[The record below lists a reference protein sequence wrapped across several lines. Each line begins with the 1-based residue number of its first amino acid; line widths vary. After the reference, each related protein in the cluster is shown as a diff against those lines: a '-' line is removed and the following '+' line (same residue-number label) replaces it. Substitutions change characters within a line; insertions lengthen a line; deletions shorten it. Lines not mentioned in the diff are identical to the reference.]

1 MLRTGKLEESR
12 TRCAPRRRPGHP
24 FWKID
29 LIESDEGPQP
39 APQVF
44 AVQMDPGSSLG
55 THFHFQDQF
64 QLVIK
69 GGGTIGRRPL
79 QRFSLHY
86 ASGHTGYGPLVA
98 GEGGMTYYTIRAI
111 TDGPGH
117 YLPGAREEMQAVKKR
132 NLHAEWAAP
141 TQGGLHPLVPLQDNG
156 AAAWAASLAPGECFH
171 AQGDAGM
178 RFYVVADGSVH
189 VAGDVLQTLDCAFL
203 SGEHHN
209 TPLQAGD
216 AGAQLVVLQFN
227 QATP

>member
-69 GGGTIGRRPL
+69 GGGTIGRSPL
-79 QRFSLHY
+79 QHSTMTCEPAPH
-86 ASGHTGYGPLVA
+86 PLCKST
-98 GEGGMTYYTIRAI
+98 EGAFLACTSCIRA
-111 TDGPGH
+111 
-117 YLPGAREEMQAVKKR
+117 Q
-132 NLHAEWAAP
+132 
-141 TQGGLHPLVPLQDNG
+141 
-156 AAAWAASLAPGECFH
+156 
-171 AQGDAGM
+171 
-178 RFYVVADGSVH
+178 
-189 VAGDVLQTLDCAFL
+189 
-203 SGEHHN
+203 
-209 TPLQAGD
+209 
-216 AGAQLVVLQFN
+216 
-227 QATP
+227 

>member
-69 GGGTIGRRPL
+69 GGGTIGRSPL

-86 ASGHTGYGPLVA
+86 A
-98 GEGGMTYYTIRAI
+98 
-111 TDGPGH
+111 
-117 YLPGAREEMQAVKKR
+117 
-132 NLHAEWAAP
+132 
-141 TQGGLHPLVPLQDNG
+141 
-156 AAAWAASLAPGECFH
+156 
-171 AQGDAGM
+171 
-178 RFYVVADGSVH
+178 
-189 VAGDVLQTLDCAFL
+189 
-203 SGEHHN
+203 
-209 TPLQAGD
+209 
-216 AGAQLVVLQFN
+216 
-227 QATP
+227 

>member
-1 MLRTGKLEESR
+1 MIRTGKLEESR
-12 TRCAPRRRPGHP
+12 VRCAPRRRPGHP
-24 FWKID
+24 FWKVD
-29 LIESDEGPQP
+29 LIESAEGPQP

-69 GGGTIGRRPL
+69 GGGTIGRSPLRPL
-79 QRFSLHY
+79 SLHY

-117 YLPGAREEMQAVKKR
+117 YLPGAREDMQAVRKR
-132 NLHAEWAAP
+132 NLHAEWATPPA
-141 TQGGLHPLVPLQDNG
+141 GALHPLVPLQDNG
-156 AAAWAASLAPGECFH
+156 AAAWAVSLAPGEFFQ
-171 AQGDAGM
+171 AQDDAGM
-178 RFYVVADGSVH
+178 RFYVVVEGSVH
-189 VAGDVLQTLDCAFL
+189 IAGDALQALDCAFL
-203 SGEHHN
+203 SGEDRR
-209 TPLQAGD
+209 TALRAGD
-216 AGAQLVVLQFN
+216 AGAQLLVLQFN

>member
-69 GGGTIGRRPL
+69 GGGTIGRSPL

-98 GEGGMTYYTIRAI
+98 GEGGMTYYTVRADSI
-111 TDGPGH
+111 LT
-117 YLPGAREEMQAVKKR
+117 
-132 NLHAEWAAP
+132 
-141 TQGGLHPLVPLQDNG
+141 HP
-156 AAAWAASLAPGECFH
+156 
-171 AQGDAGM
+171 
-178 RFYVVADGSVH
+178 AD
-189 VAGDVLQTLDCAFL
+189 
-203 SGEHHN
+203 
-209 TPLQAGD
+209 
-216 AGAQLVVLQFN
+216 
-227 QATP
+227 

>member
-69 GGGTIGRRPL
+69 GGGTMGSI
-79 QRFSLHY
+79 
-86 ASGHTGYGPLVA
+86 
-98 GEGGMTYYTIRAI
+98 
-111 TDGPGH
+111 
-117 YLPGAREEMQAVKKR
+117 
-132 NLHAEWAAP
+132 
-141 TQGGLHPLVPLQDNG
+141 
-156 AAAWAASLAPGECFH
+156 CFRC
-171 AQGDAGM
+171 QK
-178 RFYVVADGSVH
+178 
-189 VAGDVLQTLDCAFL
+189 
-203 SGEHHN
+203 
-209 TPLQAGD
+209 
-216 AGAQLVVLQFN
+216 
-227 QATP
+227 